1 MHQGND
7 EWGWALLALFL
18 LPMLVHLQFLA
29 PRMCNCDRVEFLFG
43 APRSDNGGVIYQLV
57 DRGWSI
63 AKDLFEAC
71 TKPARDV
78 GDFATSMLPE
88 RQCCQK
94 KNRFENLFVRVP
106 LFFFFGHIAL
116 WLGVMGVLPVIT
128 FLCVLL
134 ALVVAVLTIIV
145 ASPFVGFVLFLPL
158 VLMDVAA
165 RLASSNQRPWPRLP
179 TSNQAPT
186 PTRHHP
192 ATTPSPPRPLS
203 PPSSRQCPF

>member
-1 MHQGND
+1 
-7 EWGWALLALFL
+7 
-18 LPMLVHLQFLA
+18 
-29 PRMCNCDRVEFLFG
+29 MCNCDRVEFLFG

-88 RQCCQK
+88 RQYCQK
-94 KNRFENLFVRVP
+94 NLFENLFVRVP

-165 RLASSNQRPWPRLP
+165 RLASSNQRP
-179 TSNQAPT
+179 
-186 PTRHHP
+186 
-192 ATTPSPPRPLS
+192 
-203 PPSSRQCPF
+203 